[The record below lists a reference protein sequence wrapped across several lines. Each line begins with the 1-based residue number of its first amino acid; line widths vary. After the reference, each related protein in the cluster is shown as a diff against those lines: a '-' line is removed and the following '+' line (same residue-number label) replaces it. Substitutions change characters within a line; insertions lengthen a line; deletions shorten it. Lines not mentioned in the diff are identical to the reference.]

1 MVGFKTKIHITH
13 IFTRTRIRHVFNLHA
28 LENSMNLVL
37 LSVLFAI
44 LATSGMSVAYGY
56 ADLSPRAQMEGNI
69 PAEHV
74 ACRDNL
80 QLMIRNNGD
89 AMCVSEN
96 TAQRLTDAGLAEM
109 KAKSDGGAM
118 YDMMMGAMLSVNNA
132 LDIYDQHGDEAFEI
146 ITALNMED
154 SYPFVITLDDA
165 IEVADGSIM
174 DRRGDKTWSDIEL
187 EAVMGS
193 IRDIINAGDGAWIT
207 YVFLNPATGMDQ
219 AKTSWIVPRDGYIFG
234 SGFYFE
240 GYRADMVRSDWS
252 IRNAIAAF
260 DILGM
265 DVAFEYITSMES
277 TMASYP
283 FVISPDGI
291 VMAHGST
298 PSHVGDP
305 SVIALSE
312 QWDSVLAELDESGMA
327 KAMYEFNNPAT
338 GQVEPKKTLLVL
350 HDGYIFGSGFYKGSA
365 MNAMPM
371 LDLTAEEMAWLE
383 DNNVIWQ
390 AYDPSWYPIEYI
402 NDMGKIDGLAAWYV
416 EKIKEYVQINIR
428 SIDGISSWA
437 DALQAGQEGNA
448 DVFMMMV
455 DTNQRHEFLE
465 FTKPHTSLETSMT
478 TLGILD
484 IDGSDLSGFEIATIR
499 GDALESWLD
508 DTHPD
513 ATYTSFDSALMAL
526 ESVASGDT
534 DMHIGAQVITSYII
548 NNYDIQGLADSG
560 PSEYMYHL
568 SIGVQKDNPMLL
580 SIMQK
585 AIDAIPKDEKA
596 AALKGLS

>member
-1 MVGFKTKIHITH
+1 MLDILAMKLDMFLTPQASG
-13 IFTRTRIRHVFNLHA
+13 
-28 LENSMNLVL
+28 NSMNPLM

-80 QLMIRNNGD
+80 QLMIRDNGD

-96 TAQRLTDAGLAEM
+96 TAQRLADAGLAEM
-109 KAKSDGGAM
+109 KAKSDGGVM
-118 YDMMMGAMLSVNNA
+118 YNMMMDAMSSVNNA
-132 LDIYDQHGDEAFEI
+132 LDIYAQHGDGAFEI
-146 ITALNMED
+146 ITSLNMED
-154 SYPFVITLDDA
+154 SYPFVITSDDA
-165 IEVADGSIM
+165 IEIADGSIL
-174 DRRGDKTWSDIEL
+174 DRRGDKAWSDIEIQA
-187 EAVMGS
+187 AVGS
-193 IRDIINAGDGAWIT
+193 VRDIINAGDGAWIT
-207 YVFLNPATGMDQ
+207 YAFLNPSTGMDQ
-219 AKTSWIVPRDGYIFG
+219 AKTSWIVQRDGYIFG

-260 DILGM
+260 DMLGM
-265 DVAFEYITSMES
+265 DAAFEYITGMES

-283 FVISPDGI
+283 FVISTDGT
-291 VMAHGST
+291 VVAHGST

-312 QWDSVLAELDESGMA
+312 KWDGILAELYESGMA

-350 HDGYIFGSGFYKGSA
+350 HDNYIFGSGFYIEPA
-365 MNAMPM
+365 MNAM
-371 LDLTAEEMAWLE
+371 LDLTSEEMAWLE
-383 DNNVIWQ
+383 DNSIIWQ
-390 AYDPSWYPIEYI
+390 AYDPGWYPIEYI
-402 NDMGKIDGLAAWYV
+402 NEMGKLDGLAAWYV
-416 EKIKEYVQINIR
+416 EKIQEYVRIDIKP
-428 SIDGISSWA
+428 IDGISSWA
-437 DALQAGQEGNA
+437 DAIQSGQEGNA
-448 DVFMMMV
+448 DVFMMVV

-465 FTKPHTSLETSMT
+465 FTKPHTALETSMT

-484 IDGSDLSGFEIATIR
+484 IDAGDLSEFEIATIR

-508 DTHPD
+508 ETHPD
-513 ATYTSFDSALMAL
+513 ATYASFDNALVAL

-534 DMHIGAQVITSYII
+534 DMHIGARVVTSYII
-548 NNYDIQGLADSG
+548 DNYDIQGLADSG
-560 PSEYMYHL
+560 SSEYMYHL
-568 SIGVQKDNPMLL
+568 SIGVHRDNPILL

-585 AIDAIPKDEKA
+585 AIDAIPEDEKA
-596 AALKGLS
+596 AALNGLS